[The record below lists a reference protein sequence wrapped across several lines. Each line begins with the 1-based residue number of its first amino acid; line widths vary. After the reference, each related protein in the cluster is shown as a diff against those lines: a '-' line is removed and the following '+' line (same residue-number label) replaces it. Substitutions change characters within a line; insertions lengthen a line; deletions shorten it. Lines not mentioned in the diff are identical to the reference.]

1 VHRARRALDWWLA
14 AGERAITR
22 RDLPTVAVALQ
33 TARTAAAL
41 FPDGGGLPS
50 RARLALIEAQ
60 RLMMTGDYAQAA
72 RAAAEA
78 AALAERAG
86 LARAVATA
94 RLTEAWIANWT
105 GMQSLEEFDRVVQR
119 AVDACRGAGDAAG
132 EVEALHIGTN
142 HLFSIGRLG
151 ESIEANERLLEQA
164 RRIGDPART
173 ATILMRLTNSENLRG
188 NLATAMGYLAEA
200 EALAAQTGL
209 RNVALQAHLP
219 RGTRLLLVG
228 DLPGAERVFRQYV
241 VAARDAGVVQQQV
254 SALRFV
260 SYALLWQNVPGPA
273 AEALDQALVLS
284 ESSGER
290 WNRTELFA
298 LRARAALDL
307 GDIPSAESFMNHAL
321 ELLREDDVTA
331 ISEVHHHLGMIRA
344 AQGRDAE
351 AEASLRRSLEAV
363 RMTDYGWPTTN
374 SALALA
380 KFLAERGKVIEAAAL
395 ADDRERWMR
404 DHDVHP
410 WAPEITEIRSLI
422 AAATRS

>member
-1 VHRARRALDWWLA
+1 
-14 AGERAITR
+14 
-22 RDLPTVAVALQ
+22 
-33 TARTAAAL
+33 
-41 FPDGGGLPS
+41 
-50 RARLALIEAQ
+50 
-60 RLMMTGDYAQAA
+60 
-72 RAAAEA
+72 
-78 AALAERAG
+78 
-86 LARAVATA
+86 
-94 RLTEAWIANWT
+94 
-105 GMQSLEEFDRVVQR
+105 
-119 AVDACRGAGDAAG
+119 
-132 EVEALHIGTN
+132 
-142 HLFSIGRLG
+142 
-151 ESIEANERLLEQA
+151 
-164 RRIGDPART
+164 
-173 ATILMRLTNSENLRG
+173 MRLTNSENLRG
-188 NLATAMGYLAEA
+188 NLATAMRYLAEA